1 MLLSP
6 NETIAEIA
14 KEAAR
19 LDPLEQQILLT
30 KLRVKRLKK
39 KGTLA
44 ITNASK
50 TISKPTLKQ
59 IDKWKHES
67 RAKS

>member
-6 NETIAEIA
+6 NETVAEIA
-14 KEAAR
+14 KEAAK
-19 LDPLEQQILLT
+19 LDLLEQQILLT

-39 KGTLA
+39 NGAGVVANPPKA
-44 ITNASK
+44 AR
-50 TISKPTLKQ
+50 KPTLKQ

-67 RAKS
+67 RVKS

>member
-1 MLLSP
+1 MLLGV
-6 NETIAEIA
+6 NDTVIAIA
-14 KEAAR
+14 KEAAK

-39 KGTLA
+39 KGTGVIANVPKGLRKA
-44 ITNASK
+44 
-50 TISKPTLKQ
+50 TLTQ

-67 RAKS
+67 RAKL

>member
-1 MLLSP
+1 MLFTS

-19 LDPLEQQILLT
+19 LDAIEQQILLT

-39 KGTLA
+39 KGTGT
-44 ITNASK
+44 IDIASK
-50 TISKPTLKQ
+50 NAGNPTLKQ
-59 IDKWKHES
+59 IDKWKHEA
-67 RAKS
+67 RGKL